1 MASPGAHAASTSIV
15 FLIDVDNTL
24 LDNDA
29 LRHDMQAYIRRELGA
44 AGARYWAIQERLFVD
59 LGYRDYL
66 GALQVHRNECPEDD
80 PLFAMSSFL
89 LDYPFADRLYPGALE
104 VLKRLSA
111 WGSTVIL
118 TDGDVVFQPRKV
130 ERAGLAAATAG
141 RYLIYVH
148 KEKALADVERRYP
161 ADRYVLID
169 DKLRILAAAKK
180 FWGERVT
187 TVLPRQGEFAH
198 DPKVLASYP
207 PADVSIEHIADL
219 LAFDP
224 ARFSPLSPGRSGPG

>member
-1 MASPGAHAASTSIV
+1 M
-15 FLIDVDNTL
+15 
-24 LDNDA
+24 
-29 LRHDMQAYIRRELGA
+29 
-44 AGARYWAIQERLFVD
+44 
-59 LGYRDYL
+59 
-66 GALQVHRNECPEDD
+66 
-80 PLFAMSSFL
+80 
-89 LDYPFADRLYPGALE
+89 
-104 VLKRLSA
+104 
-111 WGSTVIL
+111 
-118 TDGDVVFQPRKV
+118 FQPRKV
-130 ERAGLAAATAG
+130 ERSGLAAAAAG

-161 ADRYVLID
+161 ARHYVLID
-169 DKLRILAAAKK
+169 DKLRILAAAKQ

-224 ARFSPLSPGRSGPG
+224 CALQTPPGRAGQR